1 MDKFKWDLS
10 KIYKNDTDIEKD
22 KKDILKIIDEVEELK
37 KDPFNNLLDIMKL
50 LELSMR
56 KISKLFS
63 YSNMKRDEDSRVSK
77 YQKMALEMDMLYT
90 KLSTSFS
97 FFQPFILSLP
107 DEKLNE
113 INTDTRF
120 TPYKK
125 HIDKILRYKKHTL
138 SEKEETLLSKVGEM
152 SSDSSNN
159 FYMLSY
165 ADMTFP
171 KLERDETI
179 LTHANY
185 TEKLSS
191 QDRELRKEAFYKMY
205 GTYDK
210 YKNTFGSTLY
220 SNTRNLVIEANLRGY
235 NSAREMELY
244 DDDINVEVYD
254 NLIEIVHK
262 YLEYLYDYYKIRER
276 LLDIDKT
283 HMYDVYANV
292 VKDYDKKISYEE
304 AQKIVLKAVEPMGEE
319 YISIMKKAFDE
330 NWIAVYPREGK
341 KSGAYS
347 GGCYDSNPYIL
358 LNYNDNLDSVF
369 TLIHELG
376 HSIHSYYSRENND
389 FLYSNYTI
397 FVAEVAST
405 FNELLLLNYLIEN
418 SKDENEKI
426 YLINHYLNSYKST
439 VFRQTMF
446 AEFERE
452 THRLVE
458 EGNALTQE
466 EFSSI
471 YYELNKKY
479 FGNDIIVD
487 REIQLEWARIP
498 HFYRNFY
505 VYKYATGFLCATIL
519 SQQVLNNRENALDN
533 YLNFLKDG
541 SNNYPLTQ
549 LKKAGCDME
558 DIDNLDKA
566 FKVFV
571 DLVKEFDKL
580 TDK

>member
-244 DDDINVEVYD
+244 DDDINIEVYD

-330 NWIAVYPREGK
+330 NWIDVYPREGK

>member
-22 KKDILKIIDEVEELK
+22 KEDILKIIEEVEELK

-113 INTDTRF
+113 INIDTRF

-138 SEKEETLLSKVGEM
+138 SEKEERLLSKVGEM
-152 SSDSSNN
+152 ASDSSNN

-165 ADMTFP
+165 ADMIFP
-171 KLERDETI
+171 KLERDETV

-244 DDDINVEVYD
+244 DDDINIEVYD

-276 LLDIDKT
+276 LLDIDET

-304 AQKIVLKAVEPMGEE
+304 AQKIVLKAVEPMGEK

-330 NWIAVYPREGK
+330 NWIDVYPREGK

-347 GGCYDSNPYIL
+347 GGCYDSSPYIL

-458 EGNALTQE
+458 EGSALTQE
-466 EFSSI
+466 EFSNI

-519 SQQVLNNRENALDN
+519 SQQVLNNKENALEN
-533 YLNFLKDG
+533 YLKFLKDG
-541 SNNYPLTQ
+541 SNNYPLIQ

>member
-330 NWIAVYPREGK
+330 NWIDVYPREGK

>member
-10 KIYKNDTDIEKD
+10 KIYKDDKDIEKD
-22 KKDILKIIDEVEELK
+22 KLEILKIIDEVEELK
-37 KDPFNNLLDIMKL
+37 KEPFDNLLKIIEL

-63 YSNMKRDEDSRVSK
+63 YSNMKRDEDSRISK
-77 YQKMALEMDMLYT
+77 YQKMALEIDMLYT

-97 FFQPFILSLP
+97 FFQPFILSLS

-113 INTDTRF
+113 INTDVRF
-120 TPYKK
+120 EPYRK
-125 HIDKILRYKKHTL
+125 HIDRILRYKKHTL
-138 SEKEETLLSKVGEM
+138 SEKEETILSKVGEM
-152 SSDSSNN
+152 ASDSSNN

-165 ADMTFP
+165 ADMKFP
-171 KLERDETI
+171 KLEKDNTV

-185 TEKLSS
+185 TDKMSS
-191 QDRELRKEAFYKMY
+191 SDRELRKEAFDKMY

-220 SNTRNLVIEANLRGY
+220 NNIRNLVIEANLRGY

-244 DDDINVEVYD
+244 DDAINTNVYD
-254 NLIEIVHK
+254 NLIYIVHK
-262 YLEYLYDYYKIRER
+262 YLDYLYDYYKIRER
-276 LLDIDKT
+276 LLNIDET

-292 VKDYDKKISYEE
+292 VNGYDKEIPYEE
-304 AQKIVLKAVEPMGEE
+304 AQEIVLKAVEPMGAE
-319 YISIMKKAFDE
+319 YVSIMKKAFKE
-330 NWIAVYPREGK
+330 NWIDVYPREGK

-347 GGCYDSNPYIL
+347 GGCYDSSPYIL
-358 LNYNDNLDSVF
+358 LNYTDNLESVF

-418 SKDENEKI
+418 SKDDREEI

-452 THRLVE
+452 THKLVE

-466 EFSSI
+466 DFSEI
-471 YYELNKKY
+471 YYNLNKKY
-479 FGNDIIVD
+479 FGPDVVID
-487 REIQLEWARIP
+487 KEIELEWARIP

-519 SQQVLNNRENALDN
+519 SQQVLSNKPNALNN

-541 SNNYPLTQ
+541 SNNYPLVQ
-549 LKKAGCDME
+549 LRKAGCDME
-558 DIDNLDKA
+558 DMDNLDKA

-571 DLVKEFDKL
+571 DLVKDFDNL
-580 TDK
+580 TSN

>member
-10 KIYKNDTDIEKD
+10 KIYKNDIDIEKD
-22 KKDILKIIDEVEELK
+22 KEDILKIIDEVEELK

-244 DDDINVEVYD
+244 DDDINIEVYD

-330 NWIAVYPREGK
+330 NWIDVYPREGK